1 MNLKVEDLYDESRFR
16 LLKSLHYD
24 EIVEFVF
31 ENIQK
36 KNYSTRSFYFIN
48 ILLFVLI
55 IGFSISGFRNDLFIF
70 RNYIIS
76 FLLAMIAGTFIVIP
90 FHEILHGIAY
100 KITGAPKIDFGADL
114 RQGIFYVAAN
124 NYVIGRRQFTF
135 VALTPFIAINL
146 TAVILINFSTPYV
159 FIGTLF
165 FCFSITSC
173 VLEILP
179 CLAISSIIATK
190 SFILLTITRKK
201 DHIFLKKSNYYI

>member
-165 FCFSITSC
+165 F
-173 VLEILP
+173 
-179 CLAISSIIATK
+179 
-190 SFILLTITRKK
+190 LLFHNIMCIGDFAMLSYFQHNSDKELYTFDNHQEKRSY
-201 DHIFLKKSNYYI
+201 IFEKI